1 MVAPVEGIEGTFQSL
16 LSRQSSKREEDKE
29 LRKKQAQQ
37 NLGAKI
43 LGKGFEFL
51 QRVLADKH
59 QDFLRT
65 EDTKTVSRFVKRHNN
80 FLKQRREYE
89 DNLDASGK
97 SKEDYELELVQQ
109 NFPVAEISKYIPGW
123 DNLRPDDQNSLLYG
137 EGATDTNS
145 LYGKIVVDRVN
156 ARVSNVTPLTDML
169 RETGYKKKNRG
180 CRRRI

>member
-29 LRKKQAQQ
+29 FRKKQARQE
-37 NLGAKI
+37 LGAKI

-97 SKEDYELELVQQ
+97 SKEDYEL
-109 NFPVAEISKYIPGW
+109 
-123 DNLRPDDQNSLLYG
+123 D
-137 EGATDTNS
+137 
-145 LYGKIVVDRVN
+145 
-156 ARVSNVTPLTDML
+156 
-169 RETGYKKKNRG
+169 
-180 CRRRI
+180 